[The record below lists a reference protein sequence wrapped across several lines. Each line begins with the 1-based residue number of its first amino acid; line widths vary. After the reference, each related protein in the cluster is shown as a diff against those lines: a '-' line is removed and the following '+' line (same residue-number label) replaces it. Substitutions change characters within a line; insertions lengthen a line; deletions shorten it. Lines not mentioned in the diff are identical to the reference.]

1 MSTILTIT
9 GSDSTGG
16 SGVQADI
23 RAITELGGRV
33 VSVIT
38 SLTIQNT
45 LGIQEFFDIPASTV
59 ANQIEAIANDTQPDI
74 VKIGMVRRLDTL
86 SVIVS
91 FLQRYKPAYVLYDP
105 VVFSSNGDLLMESH
119 LIGMIRHQLLPLCS
133 LIVMRRKESRQILGT
148 SAFDTV
154 YLLDDT
160 AIHGLANQTATAI
173 AYYLA
178 TGHTM
183 AEARLKATEYIKI
196 KAPQEGQTH
205 SRSAE
210 LYRDFLKAITAYIRQ
225 RSDVAF
231 YADYLNVTSR
241 YLGQVTNRVCGLTPK
256 ALIEQKLIEALEHEL
271 QATDQTIQ
279 EIANGYKFS
288 SQAHFTKLFK
298 RITGDT
304 PSNYRKN
311 HIK

>member
-86 SVIVS
+86 SVIVN

-119 LIGMIRHQLLPLCS
+119 LIGMIRRQLLPLCRS
-133 LIVMRRKESRQILGT
+133 RHATLIIDDDVELALAVGADGVHLGQHDMPVQEAREFLGHGFIIGGT
-148 SAFDTV
+148 ANT
-154 YLLDDT
+154 LDDVRRLHRASADYIGAGPFRFT
-160 AIHGLANQTATAI
+160 TTKEGLAPVLGLEGYAQLVAGMEAEHIRLPLCAI
-173 AYYLA
+173 GGITLADIPALLA
-178 TGHTM
+178 TGV
-183 AEARLKATEYIKI
+183 K
-196 KAPQEGQTH
+196 G
-205 SRSAE
+205 
-210 LYRDFLKAITAYIRQ
+210 
-225 RSDVAF
+225 VAVSGAVLR
-231 YADYLNVTSR
+231 ADNPADMMRRML
-241 YLGQVTNRVCGLTPK
+241 
-256 ALIEQKLIEALEHEL
+256 AADE
-271 QATDQTIQ
+271 
-279 EIANGYKFS
+279 
-288 SQAHFTKLFK
+288 
-298 RITGDT
+298 
-304 PSNYRKN
+304 
-311 HIK
+311 